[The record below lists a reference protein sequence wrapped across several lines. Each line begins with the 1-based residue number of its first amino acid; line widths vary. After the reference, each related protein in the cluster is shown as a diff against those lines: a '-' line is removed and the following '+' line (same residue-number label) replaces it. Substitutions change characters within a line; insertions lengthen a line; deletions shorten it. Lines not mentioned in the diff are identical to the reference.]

1 MMIVRDRINE
11 WVKKTVMLGDVKG
24 GFRRSRRTD
33 NNMFMLD
40 RMVEIAKVR
49 GECFYIGFMD
59 MEKAYDRVNRRKL
72 FEVKRSY
79 GIHEKLVKT
88 IASVY
93 EDSRVKFELNEFI
106 ADWCKS
112 DSGVRQG
119 CPLSPLLFS
128 INVRELGMTVQKS
141 DNGFKYV
148 SVGENGEVEDKT
160 VAGFIYADDLCL
172 CASSEDGL
180 QRVMDEIANSIA
192 EYGMKLSERKSK
204 VVCINGTVQNRK
216 WRCGETE
223 IREVEEYQ
231 YLGVTV
237 QGDKM
242 AVSKVWET
250 EW

>member
-1 MMIVRDRINE
+1 MIVRDRIYE

-88 IASVY
+88 IARVY

-141 DNGFKYV
+141 DNASNMFQLEKM
-148 SVGENGEVEDKT
+148 ERWKT
-160 VAGFIYADDLCL
+160 RPWQVLFMQMICV
-172 CASSEDGL
+172 CV
-180 QRVMDEIANSIA
+180 Q
-192 EYGMKLSERKSK
+192 
-204 VVCINGTVQNRK
+204 VVRTAYKG
-216 WRCGETE
+216 
-223 IREVEEYQ
+223 
-231 YLGVTV
+231 
-237 QGDKM
+237 
-242 AVSKVWET
+242 
-250 EW
+250 